1 MSLLKEL
8 KTKLAS
14 DGVTRSESERRK
26 FKVNIFE
33 SELMKLVRFA
43 EYLLSSS
50 RFAWNVRGNV
60 AVRKSNVGF
69 Y

>member
-26 FKVNIFE
+26 LKVNIFE
-33 SELMKLVRFA
+33 SELMKLVRLA

-50 RFAWNVRGNV
+50 RFDWNVRGNV